1 MPNPRLIPLSG
12 DGPED
17 VACLPSGELITG
29 CADGRI
35 LKIDPMSQ
43 RWQVLCCTGGR
54 PLGIEVINP
63 DRLLICD
70 AVRGLLQLDLP
81 SGRLQVL
88 VDQFGGEPL
97 RFCNNATV
105 AQDGTI
111 YFSQSSQRH
120 SLNAWRRDL
129 VDHLPSGRL
138 FKRTPDGEVILL
150 ADQLF
155 FTNGVTLT
163 ADQQSLIYAQSGHAS
178 LTRLWLGGAKSGTH
192 EPFTVPL
199 AGFPDN
205 LSTDQYGLI
214 WVALASKPDW
224 RLHLI
229 HHLPRVLRQWI
240 GRIQQHLPIEPESIV
255 WAQAYN
261 SQGELVQQIRLTH
274 PQFKMVTGLRRHGHQ
289 LYLSS
294 LVGSHLLQVDCSIAP

>member
-1 MPNPRLIPLSG
+1 MLTPALIPIAG
-12 DGPED
+12 VGPED

-35 LKIDPMSQ
+35 LKINP
-43 RWQVLCCTGGR
+43 RTHAWQVLCCTGGR
-54 PLGIEVINP
+54 PLGIEVINQHE
-63 DRLLICD
+63 LLICD
-70 AVRGLLQLDLP
+70 AVRGLLHLDLHH
-81 SGRLQVL
+81 GRLRVW
-88 VDQFGGEPL
+88 VDHFGGEPL

-105 AQDGTI
+105 AQDGTV
-111 YFSQSSQRH
+111 YFSQSSRRH
-120 SLNAWRRDL
+120 SLTSWRRDL
-129 VDHLPSGRL
+129 VDRIPSGRL
-138 FKRTPDGEVILL
+138 LKRTPDGEVILL

-155 FTNGVTLT
+155 FTNGVTLS

-178 LTRLWLGGAKSGTH
+178 LTRLWLHGARAGSH
-192 EPFTVPL
+192 QPFAQPM

-229 HHLPRVLRQWI
+229 HRLPRLLRQWI
-240 GRIQQHLPIEPESIV
+240 GSLQQHLPIEPESIV

-261 SQGELVQQIRLTH
+261 HQGELVRQIRFHH
-274 PQFKMVTGLRRHGHQ
+274 PQFKMVTGMRRHADQ

-294 LVGSHLLQVDCSIAP
+294 LVGSHLLGVACDVRP